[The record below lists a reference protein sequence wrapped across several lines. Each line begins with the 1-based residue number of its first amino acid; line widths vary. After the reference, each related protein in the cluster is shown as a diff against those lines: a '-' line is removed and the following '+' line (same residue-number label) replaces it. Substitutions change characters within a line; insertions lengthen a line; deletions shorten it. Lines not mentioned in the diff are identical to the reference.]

1 MLNCDQALELLSA
14 RLDGP
19 LGPEDAAALEEHL
32 SVCPAC
38 RALADDLAVLHDELP
53 LLAAQPPAGLK
64 QGVMAQIHA
73 AKVTPFQSKK
83 HQWRWK
89 SLASLAAVTALVVV
103 GYAAIGRFTDGA
115 LTSGTTGA
123 AVPGTAVTEPASG
136 EAAGSVA
143 RANIEP
149 FAVGGDIAVG
159 EDPEATPLS
168 TPPAG
173 AITQAEAALA
183 LARYLGWPEDLLT
196 GDSSGTLTGPT
207 GADGTTSRIL
217 CAGVAADGSG
227 WQCQLEEVTPGPDG
241 VASCTTYTVSFDGTV
256 IAP

>member
-1 MLNCDQALELLSA
+1 MLNCDQTLELLSA

-53 LLAAQPPAGLK
+53 LLAAQPPARLK
-64 QGVMAQIHA
+64 EDVMEQIHA
-73 AKVTPFQSKK
+73 SKVTPFQSKK
-83 HQWRWK
+83 RQWRWQ
-89 SLASLAAVTALVVV
+89 SLASLAAVAALVVA
-103 GYAAIGRFTDGA
+103 GYTAMSRLSDGA
-115 LTSGTTGA
+115 LTSGTAG
-123 AVPGTAVTEPASG
+123 VAVTQPAAG
-136 EAAGSVA
+136 EEAGSVA

-149 FAVGGDIAVG
+149 YAVGGDIAIG
-159 EDPEATPLS
+159 ESPEATPLP

-207 GADGTTSRIL
+207 DADGTTRTITCVGL
-217 CAGVAADGSG
+217 AADGSG
-227 WQCQLEEVTPGPDG
+227 WLCQLEEITPGPDG
-241 VASCTTYTVSFDGTV
+241 VASCTSYTVSFDGTV

>member
-64 QGVMAQIHA
+64 ENVMAQIHA
-73 AKVTPFQSKK
+73 SKVTPFQSKK
-83 HQWRWK
+83 RQWRWQ
-89 SLASLAAVTALVVV
+89 SLASLAAVAALVVV
-103 GYAAIGRFTDGA
+103 GYTAAGRITDGA

-123 AVPGTAVTEPASG
+123 AVPAATEQ
-136 EAAGSVA
+136 AAGEGSGAVA

-149 FAVGGDIAVG
+149 FAVGGDIAV
-159 EDPEATPLS
+159 EENPDVTPLP
-168 TPPAG
+168 TPPAD
-173 AITQAEAALA
+173 AITQSEAALA
-183 LARYLGWPEDLLT
+183 LARYLGWPEEVLT
-196 GDSSGTLTGPT
+196 GDSSGKLTGPAD
-207 GADGTTSRIL
+207 ADGTTRSII
-217 CAGVAADGSG
+217 CAGLSADGSG
-227 WQCQLEEVTPGPDG
+227 WLCQLEEITPGPDG
-241 VASCTTYTVSFDGTV
+241 VASCTSYTVSFDGTV

>member
-64 QGVMAQIHA
+64 EGVMDQIHA

-83 HQWRWK
+83 RQWRWQ
-89 SLASLAAVTALVVV
+89 SLASLAAVAALVVV
-103 GYAAIGRFTDGA
+103 GYTAAGRITDGA
-115 LTSGTTGA
+115 VTSGTAGGPAPA
-123 AVPGTAVTEPASG
+123 ATEQAAG
-136 EAAGSVA
+136 ESAGSVA

-159 EDPEATPLS
+159 EDPEATPLP

-173 AITQAEAALA
+173 AITQAEAAQA

-207 GADGTTSRIL
+207 DTDGTTRRIL

-241 VASCTTYTVSFDGTV
+241 VASCTAYTVCWDGTV
-256 IAP
+256 LAP